1 MGMNIHN
8 TKQKRESQNV
18 WVYAN
23 VATED
28 SDIYE
33 IDEEKRYMRD
43 LGFYMEV
50 DKPAVIYSIYTAC
63 SVYCVAHSADTEL
76 YTTQIEVR
84 VFR

>member
-18 WVYAN
+18 WAYAN

-63 SVYCVAHSADTEL
+63 NVFPVAILPILNCTVL
-76 YTTQIEVR
+76 R
-84 VFR
+84 

>member
-18 WVYAN
+18 WAYAN

-33 IDEEKRYMRD
+33 TDEEKRYIVC
-43 LGFYMEV
+43 E
-50 DKPAVIYSIYTAC
+50 T
-63 SVYCVAHSADTEL
+63 
-76 YTTQIEVR
+76 
-84 VFR
+84 

>member
-18 WVYAN
+18 WAYAN
-23 VATED
+23 VATVD

-33 IDEEKRYMRD
+33 IDEGKRYMRD

-63 SVYCVAHSADTEL
+63 SVFPVAILPILNCTVL
-76 YTTQIEVR
+76 R
-84 VFR
+84 